1 MPTLARDQLI
11 LGHGGCIQKDKLK
24 VALASESACFGKS
37 SLLAL
42 IVLGIG
48 TYQAVHT
55 T

>member
-1 MPTLARDQLI
+1 MPRDQLI
-11 LGHGGCIQKDKLK
+11 LGHGGCIQMDKLK
-24 VALASESACFGKS
+24 VALASESACFCKS

-48 TYQAVHT
+48 IYQAVDT